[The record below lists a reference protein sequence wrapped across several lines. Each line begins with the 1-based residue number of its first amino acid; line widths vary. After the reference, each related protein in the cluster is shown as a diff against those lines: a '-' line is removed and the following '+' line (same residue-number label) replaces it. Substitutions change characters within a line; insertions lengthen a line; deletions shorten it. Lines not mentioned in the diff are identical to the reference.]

1 MAHLDYS
8 STPQPGGGAFPPV
21 VSQNLTFLMSYFLT
35 FSLFSYL
42 AALIMF
48 ELLAQLFVCFFF
60 VSLLS
65 LSIPLDADPT
75 FYNLT
80 RQRSSS
86 LHVYSATELCRRKQE
101 LYLGQIS
108 KVPTSNVAEVKS
120 IRRAS

>member
-1 MAHLDYS
+1 
-8 STPQPGGGAFPPV
+8 
-21 VSQNLTFLMSYFLT
+21 
-35 FSLFSYL
+35 
-42 AALIMF
+42 MF
-48 ELLAQLFVCFFF
+48 ELLVQLFVCFFF

-65 LSIPLDADPT
+65 LSIPLDVDPT